1 VMQDVRGKNV
11 KSTITKDEF
20 EIWLINP
27 VTDAILA
34 RAEAL
39 VEESKRQWLSLLSAT
54 GSVDQPKLLVTYLDL
69 RARKQALESLIEIK
83 PEDLDIVD

>member
-1 VMQDVRGKNV
+1 VAN
-11 KSTITKDEF
+11 ITKDEF

-39 VEESKRQWLSLLSAT
+39 IEESKRQWLSLLSAT